1 MHVMS
6 IRVSTRFRPCFR
18 VIFNACSILCRSVDA
33 IPLGIPG
40 VPAAVAL
47 DAAMLRQ
54 SDREKED
61 VMSAGGSNWN
71 IPRRVSSGGMQRQV
85 LLGALVL
92 GALYCTQAWEGAV
105 PPSSRC
111 SKSAQRGVGCI
122 AIDFRSTLVKN
133 IVYS

>member
-1 MHVMS
+1 MHQKRCMHVMPT
-6 IRVSTRFRPCFR
+6 RVLIQFQL
-18 VIFNACSILCRSVDA
+18 VYGEIFNRCSILCRSVDA

-54 SDREKED
+54 SDREKEE

-105 PPSSRC
+105 SPSSRC
-111 SKSAQRGVGCI
+111 SKSAQPSVGCI
-122 AIDFRSTLVKN
+122 ASDRLL
-133 IVYS
+133 